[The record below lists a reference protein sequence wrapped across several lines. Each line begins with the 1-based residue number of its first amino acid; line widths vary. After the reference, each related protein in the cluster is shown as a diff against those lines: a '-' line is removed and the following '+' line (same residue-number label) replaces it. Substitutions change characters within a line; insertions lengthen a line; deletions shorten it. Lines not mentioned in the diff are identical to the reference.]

1 MVLDNL
7 KYTGMVSLQ
16 ITRNGKE
23 IRKIF
28 KNEGLTPLFKLFAY
42 SLTGNSVDNMVPTKI
57 SIYQVSS
64 DSNGQPIKEGNAITS
79 LPVVKSFIPQV
90 TYVVKD
96 NNITKNNIFRCK
108 CNLPM
113 FRISNKESESF
124 YLVLQNSL
132 ESTNDRDLA
141 QIKLDNTPFD
151 GLNDSDQV
159 AIIWDMFVENSEGEI
174 G

>member
-28 KNEGLTPLFKLFAY
+28 KNTGLDALFKLFTYAL
-42 SLTGNSVDNMVPTKI
+42 SGNSVDSMIPTKI
-57 SIYQVSS
+57 SIYEVSS
-64 DSNGQPIKEGNAITS
+64 DLDDQMTREGNAVTS
-79 LPVVKSFIPQV
+79 LPVVRSFIPQV
-90 TYVVKD
+90 TYIIRD
-96 NNITKNNIFRCK
+96 NTTTKNNIFRCK

-113 FRISNKESESF
+113 FRITNKASESF

-132 ESTNDRDLA
+132 ENPNDRDLA
-141 QIKLDNTPFD
+141 QIQLDDSPFA

-174 G
+174 K